1 MREIIRMILILA
13 ILTTFSG
20 GLLAAIRGGTMEK
33 IENQQLQF
41 VKGPA
46 IKAILEGASN
56 DPIVDRFK
64 LMDGDVER
72 SFFVG
77 VFDGKAN
84 AVALESFGKGYGGD
98 VGVMVGINVDDG
110 KILGAGVTT
119 HAETPGMGAKAKE
132 DPGFVSQF
140 KGLPIHESYK
150 VTKDGGKIDA
160 ISGATITSRAVAAG
174 VTDVAGIYNRLKP
187 QVSEKMKEFNK

>member
-20 GLLAAIRGGTMEK
+20 GLLAAIRGGTKEK

-110 KILGAGVTT
+110 KLLGAGVTT

-140 KGLPIHESYK
+140 KGLPIQESYK
-150 VTKDGGKIDA
+150 VTNDGGKIDA

-187 QVSEKMKEFNK
+187 QVSEKIKEFNK

>member
-1 MREIIRMILILA
+1 MRDIIRMILVLA

-20 GLLAAIRGGTMEK
+20 GLLAAIRSGTKEK

-56 DPIVDRFK
+56 DPITDRFK
-64 LMDGDVER
+64 VMDGDVER

-77 VFDGKAN
+77 VFNGKAN
-84 AVALESFGKGYGGD
+84 AVALESAGKGYGGD
-98 VGVMVGINVDDG
+98 VGVMVGIDVDND
-110 KILGAGVTT
+110 KLLGAGVTT

-132 DPGFVSQF
+132 DPSFVSQF
-140 KGLPIHESYK
+140 KGMPVQESYK

-187 QVSEKMKEFNK
+187 QISEKMKEFNK